1 MKRALQLY
9 MLRCRF
15 LVGKMEVFMLI
26 EIKGVQFVNKGAE
39 LMLHAILQQ
48 LNLHFPHAEICLAHN
63 VNSPYKKRAAIG
75 AYQKINLRKNV
86 VDLNRLFYFFPA
98 FIRRYFKNRFGIVTE
113 ADVDVIL
120 DASGFGYGDQWS
132 DLIMQ
137 QVACEVTRMKRLDKK
152 YIFMPQSLG
161 PFTRPKNK
169 KYAQQAFANASL
181 VFARET
187 PSYEHIVSLVQG
199 HTNLFRAPDFT
210 NLLVPENQPQYCQ
223 YKDSIIVIPNSKML
237 SKKNKDKWWRENYVT
252 VIVNLIEQAFEV
264 GEKVIILNHSGS
276 DDALLCSQIIE
287 RLSRECEIVEPSD
300 AILVKSLIGQGKLV
314 ISSRF
319 HGCVSALS
327 QAIPCIATGWSH
339 KYQELFNEYESVD
352 LLLNTGISKEELGNL
367 LTKCLNN
374 KEIRQEALLVY
385 ALKYK
390 QQSTDMWEKVFSTL
404 KSSQ

>member
-1 MKRALQLY
+1 

-15 LVGKMEVFMLI
+15 FEGENGSFMLI

-48 LNLHFPHAEICLAHN
+48 LNLHFPHAEICLVHN
-63 VNSPYKKRAAIG
+63 ANSPYKKRAAIG
-75 AYQKINLRKNV
+75 AYQKINLRKNI
-86 VDLNRLFYFFPA
+86 VDLNRLFYFVPA

-137 QVACEVTRMKRLDKK
+137 QVACEVSRVERLGKK

-161 PFTRPKNK
+161 PFTRQKNK

-187 PSYEHIVSLVQG
+187 PSYEHIMSLGEG
-199 HTNLFRAPDFT
+199 HNNLFKAPDFT
-210 NLLVPENQPQYCQ
+210 NLLIPDIKPEFAQ
-223 YKDSIIVIPNSKML
+223 YKGSIIVIPNSKML
-237 SKKNKDKWWRENYVT
+237 SDKNKDKWWRENYITAIVT
-252 VIVNLIEQAFEV
+252 LIEQAFEMA
-264 GEKVIILNHSGS
+264 EKVIILNHSGN
-276 DDALLCSQIIE
+276 DDALLCSQITA
-287 RLSRECEIVEPSD
+287 RLSRACEIIEPSD
-300 AILVKSLIGQGKLV
+300 AISVKSLIGQGKLV

-339 KYQELFNEYESVD
+339 KYQELFNEYNSFD
-352 LLLNTGISKEELGNL
+352 LLLHSGASQEELCNL
-367 LTKCLNN
+367 LVEFLKN
-374 KEIRQEALLVY
+374 KDQRHDVILVE

-390 QQSTDMWEKVFSTL
+390 QQSTDMWGKVFAIM
-404 KSSQ
+404 KSYR

>member
-1 MKRALQLY
+1 

-75 AYQKINLRKNV
+75 AYQKINLRKNI

-120 DASGFGYGDQWS
+120 DASGFSYGDQWS

-137 QVACEVTRMKRLDKK
+137 QVACEVSRVARLGKK

-187 PSYEHIVSLVQG
+187 PSYEHVIALLDNTQHVHQS
-199 HTNLFRAPDFT
+199 PDFT
-210 NLLVPENQPQYCQ
+210 NLLEPTFFDE
-223 YKDSIIVIPNSKML
+223 YKRFDDYIIIVPNSKML
-237 SKKNKDKWWRENYVT
+237 SKKNKDKWWRDNYT
-252 VIVNLIEQAFEV
+252 LTLISLANKAV
-264 GEKVIILNHSGS
+264 KLGEKVVILNHSGI
-276 DDALLCSQIIE
+276 DDAALCIEIANNLTIPVEIIE
-287 RLSRECEIVEPSD
+287 PED
-300 AILVKSLIGQGKLV
+300 AIRVKALISSGKLV

-339 KYQELFNEYESVD
+339 KYQELFSEYEVAS
-352 LLLNTGISKEELGNL
+352 LLLASGESIDEIEQRLE
-367 LTKCLNN
+367 KCLQQLTD
-374 KEIRQEALLVY
+374 KKLE
-385 ALKYK
+385 LKKHAVLYK
-390 QQSTDMWEKVFSTL
+390 QYSNEMWQKVVDEI
-404 KSSQ
+404 K